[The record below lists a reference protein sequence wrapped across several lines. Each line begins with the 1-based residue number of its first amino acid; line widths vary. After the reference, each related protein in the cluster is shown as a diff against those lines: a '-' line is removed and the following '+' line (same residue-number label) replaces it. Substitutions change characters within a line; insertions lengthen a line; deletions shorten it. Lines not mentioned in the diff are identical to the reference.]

1 MEEILNYLFDR
12 MPTSARIH
20 FERCYP
26 KYKRYWNV
34 PLERLYYNR
43 NRYDLIGGSEQ
54 FRYSMTEDETPQ
66 DKRYHEA
73 IDKLVSILN
82 GNGFVAT
89 ERKQILHYGPVVI
102 SYLIEEDAEIARQKE
117 HTKRHDFL
125 KKRYIQLSEEVKA
138 LYKKL
143 DHVDIMSKKLGVRPM
158 GQEVLLSVY
167 LEMKQRLM
175 TAWWDQ

>member
-26 KYKRYWNV
+26 KYKKYWNV

-43 NRYDLIGGSEQ
+43 NRYNLIGGSEQ
-54 FRYSMTEDETPQ
+54 FRYTMTEDETLQ
-66 DKRYHEA
+66 NKRYHEA

-82 GNGFVAT
+82 GNGFVAI
-89 ERKQILHYGPVVI
+89 ERKQILPYGPVVI
-102 SYLIEEDAEIARQKE
+102 SYLIKEDAEIARQKE
-117 HTKRHDFL
+117 YAKRSSFL
-125 KKRYIQLSEEVKA
+125 KKRYMRLSEEVKA

-143 DHVDIMSKKLGVRPM
+143 DHVDVMSKKLGVRPM

-175 TAWWDQ
+175 TTWWDQ